1 MLGSDGV
8 FDALS
13 DQARIQCVGLQERS
27 KGPET
32 SPQHLRNPQN
42 VFQEVA
48 DIIWR
53 AMAGDGKDA
62 VRWGQ
67 CTVVFKEEILSLST
81 GGLPKK
87 W

>member
-1 MLGSDGV
+1 MWV
-8 FDALS
+8 
-13 DQARIQCVGLQERS
+13 LQERS

-32 SPQHLRNPQN
+32 SPQHLWNPQN

-67 CTVVFKEEILSLST
+67 CTVVFKEGNSEPFNWRAAKEVVNTALRKGSRVVLS
-81 GGLPKK
+81 